1 MRKFYLFL
9 SLALATCTAT
19 AAVLD
24 TVTVDGIYYQR
35 NLDNLTAA
43 VIRPN
48 NTYAYS
54 QENVTIPVSITQD
67 GTTCDVTSIA
77 RAAFCK
83 ATCKVIQFAEGS
95 KVTEIG
101 QQAFQGATGIKELE
115 LPEGV
120 KKLPLTAIQ
129 GIKRTYNMQ
138 LHKVTLPSTLDTME
152 VMSLHL
158 ATLDT
163 IVCNAVMPPYCG
175 LTTGAKSIPCLPFA
189 SNNSD
194 TYVPKT
200 TKVIVPAG
208 SEKYY
213 RAEPGWDYFDCFH
226 AGTNDTLRADDLYY
240 SIHNDTA
247 VVATDISGNKYASLT
262 SVVIPNSISKTTCTI
277 TDDKAVVTKTDMP
290 VVELGKSAFRSNNSI
305 QSLSFANPSN
315 IKNIQSMAMME
326 MSALTGTLELPE
338 GLKHISTSG
347 IYSGAKGGKLPVTT
361 LILPSTLDSLDV
373 ISIILNQLQTLEFKG
388 TTPPNCQI
396 RVTAT
401 QTQIPWIISPNH
413 EFPTPADV
421 NIVIPEGTFNTYKE
435 QAGIGDYFTHFNTG
449 TDTPNTRID
458 SDNQTNTGI
467 YNILGVY
474 LGTDDTNLPH
484 GIYIIN
490 GKKVIR

>member
-48 NTYAYS
+48 STYAYS
-54 QENVTIPVSITQD
+54 QENVTIPVSITLNGQSFN
-67 GTTCDVTSIA
+67 VTA
-77 RAAFCK
+77 VAKAAFAK
-83 ATCKVIQFAEGS
+83 ATCQVIQFAEGS

-120 KKLPLTAIQ
+120 KKLPTTAIH
-129 GIKRTYNMQ
+129 GIKNTYNMQ

-152 VMSLHL
+152 VMSLQL
-158 ATLDT
+158 VSIDT
-163 IVCNAVMPPYCG
+163 IVCNAAIPPRCL
-175 LTTGAKSIPCLPFA
+175 LTVGKSNTPGLPFT
-189 SNNSD
+189 SNNAN
-194 TYVPKT
+194 TYVSKA

-226 AGTNDTLRADDLYY
+226 AGNNDTLRADNLYY

-247 VVATDISGNKYASLT
+247 VVATDISGNKYAALST
-262 SVVIPNSISKTTCTI
+262 VVIPNSISKTTCTI
-277 TDDKAVVTKTDMP
+277 TDDKALITKTDMP
-290 VVELGKSAFRSNNSI
+290 VTELGKGAFKGNNSI
-305 QSLSFANPSN
+305 QSLTFATPSK
-315 IKNIQSMAMME
+315 IQNIQSMAIME

-338 GLKHISTSG
+338 GLQHIATSG
-347 IYSGAKGGKLPVTT
+347 IHSGAKGGKLPITT
-361 LILPSTLDSLDV
+361 LVLPSTLDSLDV
-373 ISIILNQLQTLEFKG
+373 ISVILNQLQTLEFKG
-388 TTPPNCQI
+388 NIPPKCQI
-396 RVTAT
+396 RVLNT
-401 QTQIPWIISPNH
+401 QTQIPWIISPNNT
-413 EFPTPADV
+413 FPTPADV
-421 NIVIPEGTFNTYKE
+421 NIIIPEGTFNTYKN
-435 QAGIGDYFTHFNTG
+435 QAGIGDYFTYFNTG
-449 TDTPNTRID
+449 TDIRNTEID
-458 SDNQTNTGI
+458 SPSQTNTGI

-490 GKKVIR
+490 GNKVIR

>member
-9 SLALATCTAT
+9 PLALATCTAT
-19 AAVLD
+19 ATVLD
-24 TVTVDGIYYQR
+24 TITVDGIYYQR

-48 NTYAYS
+48 STYAYS

-77 RAAFCK
+77 QAAFRE
-83 ATCKVIQFAEGS
+83 ATCKEIQFAEGS

-101 QQAFQGATGIKELE
+101 KQAFQGATGIKELE
-115 LPEGV
+115 LPEGI
-120 KKLPLTAIQ
+120 KKLPLTAIH
-129 GIKRTYNMQ
+129 GIINSYNMQ

-152 VMSLHL
+152 IMSLQL

-175 LTTGAKSIPCLPFA
+175 LVTGSKNAPCLPFT
-189 SNNSD
+189 SNNST
-194 TYVPKT
+194 TYVSKA

-226 AGTNDTLRADDLYY
+226 AGTNDTLRADNLYY

-262 SVVIPNSISKTTCTI
+262 SVVIPENVSKTSCTI
-277 TDDKAVVTKTDMP
+277 AENKATITKIDMP
-290 VVELGKSAFRSNNSI
+290 VVELGKSAFKGNNSI

-315 IKNIQSMAMME
+315 IENIQSMAMME

-338 GLKHISTSG
+338 GLKHISISG
-347 IYSGAKGGKLPVTT
+347 IHSSTKGGNLPITT

-373 ISIILNQLQTLEFKG
+373 ISVILNQLQTLEFKG
-388 TTPPNCQI
+388 TTPPKCQV
-396 RVTAT
+396 RVTTT
-401 QTQIPWIISPNH
+401 QTQIPWIISPNN

-421 NIVIPEGTFNTYKE
+421 NIVIPEGTYNAYKG
-435 QAGIGDYFTHFNTG
+435 QAGIGDYFTYFATE

-458 SDNQTNTGI
+458 SDNLTNTGI